1 MSTPSPPPPTPG
13 AAASSAV
20 CPSRLPELSVLR
32 SLEPGWCPCAL
43 HLPTSQPEPRGPP
56 RRRPPPGLAG
66 QLPDRPSPRRA
77 VGDNHFGSNL
87 GPPPL
92 CGKIWGN
99 RSPHRPQEETKGRG
113 IGDPWSRA
121 PLFCGDGWGWAG
133 RPIEGTAL
141 QGSSSTWWLAFCQQT
156 LDALCLAL
164 AMPEPRPQHP
174 LRPADPKYVAPRTG
188 PLRPPLPS
196 SLFSQPRPPLQ
207 QGPCCVVQRPRFQD
221 LWCWGRCPHPLFQ
234 PLGYNPPSPPPHTR
248 RNPST
253 ANISEAPE

>member
-32 SLEPGWCPCAL
+32 SLEPAWCPCAL
-43 HLPTSQPEPRGPP
+43 HLPTSQPEPRAPS
-56 RRRPPPGLAG
+56 RRRPPPGPAG
-66 QLPDRPSPRRA
+66 QLPDHPSPRRA

-121 PLFCGDGWGWAG
+121 PLFCGDGWGRAG

-141 QGSSSTWWLAFCQQT
+141 QRSSSTWWLAFCQQT

-174 LRPADPKYVAPRTG
+174 LRPADPQVRGPEDWPPQASTPELPVLTAPAASPARPLLCGPEAKVPG
-188 PLRPPLPS
+188 PLVLGPVPTSPVPAPGVQPPK
-196 SLFSQPRPPLQ
+196 
-207 QGPCCVVQRPRFQD
+207 
-221 LWCWGRCPHPLFQ
+221 
-234 PLGYNPPSPPPHTR
+234 PPPHTR